1 MKVSE
6 VPNELPVFQAL
17 AKRYNFA
24 EAVADVSTKIAGLR
38 AIPLVNQN
46 ALTTTVL
53 ELVKKHGL
61 FPQRNSDGSA
71 TGYDSLSLVYN
82 PNVVEGQWQNA
93 TLGSEKLKASE
104 FYWGKASTFSKVGD
118 LKNSYYDSYG
128 FSCLSPAGIELQSHL
143 EFKRNLIRS
152 RISAIRAN
160 TKATTGFTFGWHKDE
175 PVFENFR
182 FNIPI
187 TTSPEYLLQIEKER
201 EKPFYYSRTMDTAH
215 LDIGNGYFW
224 DTSLPHRVYSS
235 SLGRIDRINI
245 VLGFSPWFD
254 YNQDNDEWLPNQ
266 FFGKKHPF
274 DMMYD
279 GDILAQK

>member
-1 MKVSE
+1 MRVSE
-6 VPNELPVFQAL
+6 VPKELPVFQTL
-17 AKRYNFA
+17 AKHYHFS
-24 EAVADVSTKIAGLR
+24 EAVADVSTKISGLQ
-38 AIPLVNQN
+38 AIPLINQT
-46 ALTTTVL
+46 ALANTVIG
-53 ELVKKHGL
+53 LVEEYGL
-61 FPQRNSDGSA
+61 FSPRNSDGNGS
-71 TGYDSLSLVYN
+71 GYDSLSLVQN
-82 PNVVEGQWQNA
+82 PNVEGMWQNA
-93 TLGSEKLKASE
+93 TLGSENLKASE
-104 FYWGKASTFSKVGD
+104 FYWGNSSTFSKVGD

-128 FSCLSPAGIELQSHL
+128 FSRLTPAGIALQSHL

-152 RISAIRAN
+152 RISAIRAD
-160 TKATTGFTFGWHKDE
+160 TKATTSFTFGWHKDE

-201 EKPFYYSRTMDTAH
+201 ENPFFYSRTMETTH
-215 LDIGNGYFW
+215 LAIGSGYFW

-235 SLGRIDRINI
+235 SPGKIDRINI

-254 YNQDNDEWLPNQ
+254 YNPENDEWLPNE